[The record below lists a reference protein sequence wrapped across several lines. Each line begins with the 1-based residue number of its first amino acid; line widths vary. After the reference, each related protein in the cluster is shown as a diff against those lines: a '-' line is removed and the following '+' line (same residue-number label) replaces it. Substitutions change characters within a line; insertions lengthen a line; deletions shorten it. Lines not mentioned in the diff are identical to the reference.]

1 MLSRMKA
8 LKYLMVGVMYVS
20 LDGQSKEVP
29 TAFVFVSKYLV
40 LSLSELFHE
49 NRGKVFRDL

>member
-1 MLSRMKA
+1 M
-8 LKYLMVGVMYVS
+8 S